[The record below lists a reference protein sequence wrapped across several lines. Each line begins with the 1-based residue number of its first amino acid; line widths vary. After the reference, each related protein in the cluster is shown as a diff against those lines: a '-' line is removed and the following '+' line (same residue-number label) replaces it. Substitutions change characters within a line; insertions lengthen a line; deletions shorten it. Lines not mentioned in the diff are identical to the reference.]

1 MTYLG
6 SSDSGS
12 EVSVHAGE
20 ESSRVAS
27 EADHG
32 EGPELPLLVMEYS
45 TTEEERDFAA
55 LAG

>member
-1 MTYLG
+1 M
-6 SSDSGS
+6 
-12 EVSVHAGE
+12 
-20 ESSRVAS
+20 AS